1 MEDTAA
7 ALLARF
13 SGGSS
18 INDRWVAAREL
29 MAARQLMSVA
39 ETDKFQSAFQSI
51 GDEARYGS
59 DIERLVA
66 VDLVVRLSNYVKK
79 LAPVAK
85 DILSKAV
92 TDDFPSISLLS
103 ETGVLPNGAKPAE
116 LRENV
121 AFALQHASGDWV
133 IPYVVK
139 ALIRE
144 DRSQKCRKKL
154 ALELAGREQSIDRW
168 LGQILNISLAEKNHP
183 EENPETKATKLRG
196 ITTALAE
203 AIREDRVQL
212 NASRESGILLARFC
226 RSFVPVSSR
235 KARPRSLSEG
245 AAASAKLLDEIFSVR
260 LTLIVEPETYAVLE
274 TFEWWWRP
282 LAYPKTLK
290 DAVQPIMD
298 KLITGITLRARW
310 GQKSDSLSSRL
321 KQSLQ
326 NRDAAARRLQ
336 QIADEETGLPAEID
350 DWLRGRVRKSH
361 ADTGTV
367 VTSLQAVAKEDL
379 TQEVAKILLDAE
391 EAAEAS
397 ERISGGN
404 SMHNVRRLINS
415 IKLLASRLR
424 LEIEGRQGDIV
435 EYLPLAHQ
443 TTSGQK
449 PADISVE
456 IIRPMVVRKR
466 RDGSEDIIIRAIVTD
481 RHIPSATIDKVYQ
494 VKEENNEY

>member
-1 MEDTAA
+1 MEDAAA

-29 MAARQLMSVA
+29 MAARQLVSVA

-51 GDEARYGS
+51 GDEARYGG

-85 DILSKAV
+85 DILSKAM
-92 TDDFPSISLLS
+92 TDDFPSVSLLS

-121 AFALQHASGDWV
+121 AIALQHASGDWV

-139 ALIRE
+139 ALIKE
-144 DRSQKCRKKL
+144 DRSQKCRLKL
-154 ALELAGREQSIDRW
+154 ARQLAAREQSIDQW
-168 LGQILNISLAEKNHP
+168 LDQILNISLAERTHS

-196 ITTALAE
+196 ITTALAD
-203 AIREDRVQL
+203 AIRENRVQL

-235 KARPRSLSEG
+235 SARPRRLSEG

-282 LAYPKTLK
+282 MAYPKPLK

-326 NRDAAARRLQ
+326 NRGAAARRLQ

-350 DWLRGRVRKSH
+350 DWLRGRVRKSYV
-361 ADTGTV
+361 DTGTSV
-367 VTSLQAVAKEDL
+367 ASLQAVAKEDL
-379 TQEVAKILLDAE
+379 TQEVAKILLEAE
-391 EAAEAS
+391 EADDAIAD
-397 ERISGGN
+397 ISHGN
-404 SMHNVRRLINS
+404 SAHHVRRLINS
-415 IKLLASRLR
+415 VKSLASQLR
-424 LEIEGRQGDIV
+424 LETIGNEGDFV
-435 EYLPLAHQ
+435 EYLPLAHE
-443 TTSGQK
+443 TTSGQR
-449 PADISVE
+449 PADSRVE

-466 RDGSEDIIIRAIVTD
+466 RDGSEDIILRAIVSESQ
-481 RHIPSATIDKVYQ
+481 PSSGTMDKVYQ
-494 VKEENNEY
+494 VKEENSEY

>member
-7 ALLARF
+7 ALLDRF
-13 SGGSS
+13 LVGSS

-29 MAARQLMSVA
+29 MAARQLVSVA
-39 ETDKFQSAFQSI
+39 ETNEFQSAFQSI

-66 VDLVVRLSNYVKK
+66 VDLVVRLSNFVKK

-85 DILSKAV
+85 DILRKAI
-92 TDDFPSISLLS
+92 TDDFPPVSLLS
-103 ETGVLPNGAKPAE
+103 ETEILPNGAKSAE

-121 AFALQHASGDWV
+121 VIALQHASGEWV
-133 IPYVVK
+133 IPYVIK
-139 ALIRE
+139 ALIKE
-144 DRSQKCRKKL
+144 PRSQRCRLKL
-154 ALELAGREQSIDRW
+154 AHQLADREQSIDHW
-168 LGQILNISLAEKNHP
+168 LDRILKISLTEKTHP
-183 EENPETKATKLRG
+183 EDNPETKAAKLEG

-203 AIREDRVQL
+203 AIRKDRAQL
-212 NASRESGILLARFC
+212 SASREAGILLARFC
-226 RSFVPVSSR
+226 RSFVPVTSR
-235 KARPRSLSEG
+235 TARPKRLSAG
-245 AAASAKLLDEIFSVR
+245 AAATAKLLDEIFSVR
-260 LTLIVEPETYAVLE
+260 LTLIVEPETYSVLE

-282 LAYPKTLK
+282 LSYPKPLK
-290 DAVQPIMD
+290 DALQPITD

-321 KQSLQ
+321 KQSLHD
-326 NRDAAARRLQ
+326 RGAAARRLQ

-379 TQEVAKILLDAE
+379 TQKVAKILLDVEQADD
-391 EAAEAS
+391 AMSAVSDSNWA
-397 ERISGGN
+397 N
-404 SMHNVRRLINS
+404 HVRRVINS
-415 IKLLASRLR
+415 IKSLASQLR
-424 LEIEGRQGDIV
+424 LETVGHEGDIV
-435 EYLPLAHQ
+435 EYLPLAHE
-443 TTSGQK
+443 TASGQR
-449 PADISVE
+449 PSDSRVE

-466 RDGSEDIIIRAIVTD
+466 RDGSEDIILRAIVSE
-481 RHIPSATIDKVYQ
+481 RKFASATMDKVYQ